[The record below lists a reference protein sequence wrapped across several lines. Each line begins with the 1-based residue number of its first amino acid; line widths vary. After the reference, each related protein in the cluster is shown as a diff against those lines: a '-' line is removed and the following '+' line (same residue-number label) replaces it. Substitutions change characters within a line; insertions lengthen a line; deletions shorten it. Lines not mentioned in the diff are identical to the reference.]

1 MRRALLALA
10 WAAAPCAAQSS
21 DAELEIEISGGYRGM
36 QESAGEIFDRL
47 LSAIDD
53 SGGGRSVDSFDVLQG
68 ISGEVSTMQVAPD
81 PNAIGVDIT
90 ADTGLS
96 AVAGSEMHVRAGG
109 KFRGQFG
116 DRATVTMGMLDV
128 ESLDGLHAQRGR
140 RSAKTCEWAR
150 LVPRLA
156 AKKEVRRG
164 EDRRCA
170 AGLRH
175 GAHGARQQGH
185 GAVRQ
190 LRQGLQTRPRI

>member
-10 WAAAPCAAQSS
+10 WAAAPCAAQSN

-128 ESLDGLHAQRGR
+128 ESLDGVR
-140 RSAKTCEWAR
+140 CEAPPTR
-150 LVPRLA
+150 APPA
-156 AKKEVRRG
+156 A
-164 EDRRCA
+164 DY
-170 AGLRH
+170 RH
-175 GAHGARQQGH
+175 R
-185 GAVRQ
+185 
-190 LRQGLQTRPRI
+190 RPRPLVSAQNVVQLTCHLRLLQCHFGGRHRGVDDGRFRDDRLE

>member
-128 ESLDGLHAQRGR
+128 ESLDGVRCEAPPTRARAPPPTIVVVAPAPWCLRRMWFNSPAICRLLQCHFGGRHRGVDDGR
-140 RSAKTCEWAR
+140 FRDDR
-150 LVPRLA
+150 L
-156 AKKEVRRG
+156 E
-164 EDRRCA
+164 
-170 AGLRH
+170 
-175 GAHGARQQGH
+175 
-185 GAVRQ
+185 
-190 LRQGLQTRPRI
+190 